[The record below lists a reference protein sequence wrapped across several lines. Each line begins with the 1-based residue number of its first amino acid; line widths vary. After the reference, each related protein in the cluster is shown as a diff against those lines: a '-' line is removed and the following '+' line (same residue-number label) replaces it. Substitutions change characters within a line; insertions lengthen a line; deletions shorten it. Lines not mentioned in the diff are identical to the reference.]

1 MQSKYRN
8 RFRQENTMSEGMKKF
23 LLGAVVGA
31 AAVSLMKT
39 DIFRKSCSK
48 LIAAGLQLKEDA
60 SVFFESVKEDAEDAE
75 AEAKQKKANAAKA

>member
-75 AEAKQKKANAAKA
+75 AEAKQKKAKAAKA

>member
-1 MQSKYRN
+1 
-8 RFRQENTMSEGMKKF
+8 MSEGIKKF

-39 DIFRKSCSK
+39 DAFRKSCSK

-75 AEAKQKKANAAKA
+75 AEAKQKKTNAAKA

>member
-1 MQSKYRN
+1 M
-8 RFRQENTMSEGMKKF
+8 TEGMKKF

-60 SVFFESVKEDAEDAE
+60 AVFFESVKEDAEDAE

>member
-1 MQSKYRN
+1 
-8 RFRQENTMSEGMKKF
+8 MKKF

>member
-1 MQSKYRN
+1 
-8 RFRQENTMSEGMKKF
+8 MSNGIKSF

>member
-1 MQSKYRN
+1 MRSKHRN
-8 RFRQENTMSEGMKKF
+8 RFRQENTMTEGMKKF